1 MKKSASFVKAM
12 ILNGRVLVPVFVMW
26 LLHQELSTKEDQMFQ
41 TVINAYLDDTY
52 PELRA
57 DFEDL
62 KYEVTADCAEDIEI
76 LHMVR
81 VVLKMLCN
89 P

>member
-1 MKKSASFVKAM
+1 MKAM
-12 ILNGRVLVPVFVMW
+12 ILSGRVLVPAFVMW
-26 LLHQELSTKEDQMFQ
+26 LLYRELSTKEEQMIQ
-41 TVINAYLDDTY
+41 TLIDAYLDDTY

>member
-1 MKKSASFVKAM
+1 M
-12 ILNGRVLVPVFVMW
+12 I
-26 LLHQELSTKEDQMFQ
+26 Q
-41 TVINAYLDDTY
+41 TVIDAYLDDTY

-57 DFEDL
+57 AFEDL

-81 VVLKMLCN
+81 VLLKMLCN

>member
-1 MKKSASFVKAM
+1 M
-12 ILNGRVLVPVFVMW
+12 I
-26 LLHQELSTKEDQMFQ
+26 Q

-62 KYEVTADCAEDIEI
+62 KYEVTVDCAEDIEM

-81 VVLKMLCN
+81 V
-89 P
+89 